1 MQVFCYTDRRGFL
14 VIKYFT
20 EICRLSNTR
29 LFTKIE
35 FGDDNTP
42 EYAANYFTEK
52 MSEEERI
59 IQIKEFKDLFEE
71 AMINMGPDKQ
81 LNNYLNWNLFKI

>member
-1 MQVFCYTDRRGFL
+1 